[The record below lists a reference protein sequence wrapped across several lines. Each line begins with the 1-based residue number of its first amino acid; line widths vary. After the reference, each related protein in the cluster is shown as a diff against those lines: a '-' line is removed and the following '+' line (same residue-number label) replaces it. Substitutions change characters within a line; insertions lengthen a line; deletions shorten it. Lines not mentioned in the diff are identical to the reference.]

1 MRPLVTILGLGFL
14 IASLACG
21 GGGGGGGPTE
31 PLPNPTISSV
41 NPNQARPGE
50 QVTITGSNLGG
61 NQASVTFNGVAA
73 QVTSASATS
82 IVAIV
87 PSIAA
92 GPVTVTVTSGSKTVS
107 FSGFSVLSPAP
118 VVSSVTP
125 NPVRAGGTLIIT
137 GQSLRASQGLV
148 LSQTVMVLIDGV
160 AITPVSSTNT
170 EIQVQVP
177 INVTPGN
184 HVLRVQVDG
193 EFSNSVPFQV
203 EIFTVTGTYA
213 AQGPVTINSC
223 GDPFDPVNTV
233 VTLEIAMTDG
243 RPALTGRVGA
253 APLQGTMTSGGS
265 FEMSRSQVV
274 SGGAVFTDRLTGS
287 MLATPQGNVG
297 FSGIFTFSSTGIPGV
312 VLPCSWVVQLIGAR
326 FTTVATSRLP
336 SATMNVLMSSEE
348 ADIDEA
354 YRNIM
359 VH

>member
-1 MRPLVTILGLGFL
+1 MRQLFTLPAFGMLLAS
-14 IASLACG
+14 IAC
-21 GGGGGGGPTE
+21 GGGGGGPTE

-41 NPNQARPGE
+41 NPNQARPGD

-82 IVAIV
+82 ILAIV

-107 FSGFSVLSPAP
+107 FSGFSVLSVTP
-118 VVSSVTP
+118 VVSTVSP
-125 NPVRAGGTLIIT
+125 NPVRAGGTLIIS
-137 GQSLRASQGLV
+137 GQNLRASQGA
-148 LSQTVMVLIDGV
+148 QTGTALIDGV
-160 AITPVSSTNT
+160 AVTPLSSTNT

-184 HVLRVQVDG
+184 HVLRVQVNG

-223 GDPFDPVNTV
+223 GDPFDPVDTV

-253 APLQGTMTSGGS
+253 SPLQGTMTSGGS
-265 FEMSRSQVV
+265 FEMSRSEVV
-274 SGGAVFTDRLTGS
+274 SSGATFINRLTGS

-297 FSGIFTFSSTGIPGV
+297 FSGIFTFSSSGIPGV
-312 VLPCSWVVQLIGAR
+312 VFPCSWVVQLIGAR
-326 FTTVATSRLP
+326 FTTVATSRVP
-336 SATMNVLMSSEE
+336 SATESAWTSIEDDARE
-348 ADIDEA
+348 ARRMMAAEM
-354 YRNIM
+354 R
-359 VH
+359 